1 MWLQLSTF
9 ALLPVIVIQGVKV
22 RKNTPRLLEASGD
35 RDGLAGQGDPLSLLI
50 LGDSAAAGVGVET
63 QQDALSGAI
72 ISQLKN
78 EYTLQWKLHAKTG
91 DTTKLVYQALQQ
103 LEHKNYDV
111 VITSIGV
118 NDVTKL
124 TSAKSWIKQQKQLF
138 TQIQKQ
144 FQPKLIIVSGV
155 PPMQHFPALPNPL
168 AWLFGKYAE
177 QMNQILQ
184 KWLAPQSQF
193 RFIQYDIESF
203 QAMDLPMASDGFH
216 PSKEIY
222 AIWGQQVATL
232 IRQTFNSS
240 S

>member
-9 ALLPVIVIQGVKV
+9 ALLPIIIIQGVKV
-22 RKNTPRLLEASGD
+22 RKDTPRLLEASGD

-72 ISQLKN
+72 MSQLKN

-91 DTTKLVYQALQQ
+91 DTTKQVYQAVQQ
-103 LEHKNYDV
+103 LEHKKYDI

-184 KWLAPQSQF
+184 QWLAPQSQF
-193 RFIQYDIESF
+193 RFIQYDFESF

>member
-1 MWLQLSTF
+1 MWLKLSTF
-9 ALLPVIVIQGVKV
+9 LLLPILITQGLKV
-22 RKNTPRLLEASGD
+22 RKNTPLLAEPSGN
-35 RDGLAGQGDPLSLLI
+35 RDGLVGQGRPLSLLI

-72 ISQLKN
+72 ISELKN
-78 EYTLQWKLHAKTG
+78 EYILQWKLHAKTG
-91 DTTKLVYQALQQ
+91 DTTKQVHQAIQQ
-103 LEHKNYDV
+103 LEQKKYDV

-124 TSAKSWIKQQKQLF
+124 TSAQSWIKQQKQLF
-138 TQIQKQ
+138 TQIQNH

-177 QMNQILQ
+177 QMNTALQ
-184 KWLAPQSQF
+184 QWLVSQNQF

-203 QAMDLPMASDGFH
+203 KVLNLPMASDGFH

-222 AIWGQQVATL
+222 AIWGQQVADL
-232 IRQTFNSS
+232 VRQSFQP
-240 S
+240 